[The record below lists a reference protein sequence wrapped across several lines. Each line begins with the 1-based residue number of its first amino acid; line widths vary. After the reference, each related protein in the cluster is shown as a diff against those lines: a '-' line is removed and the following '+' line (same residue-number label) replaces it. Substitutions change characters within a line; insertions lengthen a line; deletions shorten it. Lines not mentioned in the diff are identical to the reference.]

1 MKSNIWNCIN
11 SPRSTFY
18 IFFIFLLVSIIFS
31 LIYYSILPI
40 YDGSQSLRYNI
51 GEPALSPVNS
61 YIDHFYYSITS
72 QTKVGYG
79 DIVPATKNCMIA
91 TMIQVTFGY
100 FYLALVIAF
109 FVCKFLVKS
118 DTFKSYF
125 MPDEE

>member
-1 MKSNIWNCIN
+1 M
-11 SPRSTFY
+11 Y
-18 IFFIFLLVSIIFS
+18 VVFIFLLISIIFS
-31 LIYYSILPI
+31 LIYFTILPI

-51 GEPALSPVNS
+51 GGSALSPVNS

-79 DIVPATKNCMIA
+79 DIVPATKSCMIA

-109 FVCKFLVKS
+109 FVCKFFVKS